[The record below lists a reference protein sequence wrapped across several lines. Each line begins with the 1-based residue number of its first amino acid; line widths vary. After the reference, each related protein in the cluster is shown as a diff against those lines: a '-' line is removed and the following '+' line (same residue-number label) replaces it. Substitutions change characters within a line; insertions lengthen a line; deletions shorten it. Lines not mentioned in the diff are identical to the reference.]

1 MRPAALVAAL
11 NELVLGGRRT
21 VVELG
26 SGISTIVVARLLA
39 ERGGTVTALEHDVS
53 WAGWVRTQLE
63 REGLTGSAEV
73 IVSPLEPHGATWA
86 GAPWYGTEAVAL
98 LPGTIELLLVDGPPG
113 YGEGMSHSRYPAM
126 PALESRL
133 AANAV
138 VILDD
143 ADREA
148 EREIAARWG
157 EECSEWDFGVD
168 ASAGFAMGRRAAQ
181 D

>member
-1 MRPAALVAAL
+1 V
-11 NELVLGGRRT
+11 
-21 VVELG
+21 
-26 SGISTIVVARLLA
+26 
-39 ERGGTVTALEHDVS
+39 
-53 WAGWVRTQLE
+53 
-63 REGLTGSAEV
+63 
-73 IVSPLEPHGATWA
+73 A
-86 GAPWYGTEAVAL
+86 GAPWYGTGAVAL

-148 EREIAARWG
+148 EREIAARWS
-157 EECSEWDFGVD
+157 EECSEWNFGVD
-168 ASAGFAMGRRAAQ
+168 ASAGFAMGRRAGQ